1 MGGRYRR
8 LVRGGHLGRFW
19 PWQNTLCIDSV
30 CVFIIICSGSSS
42 YGDEHGIG
50 QWANTTLL
58 SDKDHSRGKIRSQ
71 ELKAK
76 ERLPS
81 EAELGA
87 EFGVSRITI
96 RQALS
101 ELFKDGLIYR
111 ERGKGTYISEG
122 AGWTRPVLQGSIESL
137 MSAGIGTRIKI
148 LSYRGVVAPK
158 EFSKNVSLQK
168 SETVYRLELV
178 RFVPS
183 GPQAY
188 SLLYFPAD
196 IGKLISKDEITET
209 TELISFV
216 EDKVGIKAQGAHQT
230 IDVGVANEVLANS
243 LDVKQ
248 GTPLLVISREYFTR
262 TGTLLF
268 FAKSYYR
275 TDRFKYQIELARTN
289 ASR

>member
-1 MGGRYRR
+1 M
-8 LVRGGHLGRFW
+8 F
-19 PWQNTLCIDSV
+19 
-30 CVFIIICSGSSS
+30 SS
-42 YGDEHGIG
+42 YYAAVVGHMRASMALDSGPTPLYYQIKTILE
-50 QWANTTLL
+50 
-58 SDKDHSRGKIRSQ
+58 GKIRSQ
-71 ELKAK
+71 ELKAR

-81 EAELGA
+81 EAELCA
-87 EFGVSRITI
+87 EFGVSRVTV

-101 ELFKDGLIYR
+101 VLFKDGLIYR

-158 EFSKNVSLQK
+158 ELSKNASLQK

-216 EDKVGIKAQGAHQT
+216 EDKVGTKAQGAHQT
-230 IDVGVANEVLANS
+230 IDVGVANELLAKN
-243 LDVKQ
+243 LDVKE

-268 FAKSYYR
+268 FAKTYYR
-275 TDRFKYQIELARTN
+275 TDRFRYQIELART
-289 ASR
+289 STTR